1 MELLLVVLG
10 MAVVVAIIGFRI
22 KNRKE
27 KAVIPTDKSIKQPY
41 PHQGGDQKD
50 EAIKKYKASQNK

>member
-10 MAVVVAIIGFRI
+10 MAVVAIIGFRI